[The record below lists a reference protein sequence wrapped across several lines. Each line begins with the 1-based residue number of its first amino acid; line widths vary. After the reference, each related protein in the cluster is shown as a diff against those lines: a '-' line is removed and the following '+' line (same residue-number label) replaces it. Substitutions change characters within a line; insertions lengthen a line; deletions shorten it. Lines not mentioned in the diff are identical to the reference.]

1 MKLKQLLVEAN
12 KIILDKKDMPDWV
25 KPILGASFPNITV
38 KIDEEPTIGGKIYD
52 YDVMRTYF
60 LVGDKGNKTRVEEK
74 GSAHEESYLNADKGE
89 RALYHGVKV
98 RLSPSIIENKPL
110 MVLITHTHPKMAE
123 LFVHPEN
130 MPKVIDND
138 KKEDDLSKEE
148 KAVIA
153 IIKGFISSYRKE
165 YYSRYGIRNYEKII
179 EGLKEKGI
187 LSGNGAL
194 TTKGKNIAL
203 ELLDGIQTDPFLRK
217 LFGKTGF

>member
-1 MKLKQLLVEAN
+1 MKLKQLLIEAN

-25 KPILGASFPNITV
+25 KPILGASFPTITV
-38 KIDEEPTIGGKIYD
+38 KVDEEPTIGGRFYD

-74 GSAHEESYLNADKGE
+74 HAAHEDNYINADRGE

-98 RLSPSIIENKPL
+98 KLAPSIMENKPL

-130 MPKVIDND
+130 MPKVIDTD
-138 KKEDDLSKEE
+138 KKDDDLSKEE

-153 IIKGFISSYRKE
+153 ITKGFISSYRKE
-165 YYSRYGIRNYEKII
+165 YYKKYKINYEKVI
-179 EGLKEKGI
+179 EGLKQKGI

-203 ELLDGIQTDPFLRK
+203 DLLGTTQSTTYLIK
-217 LFGKTGF
+217 LFGNTEY